1 MTEKEY
7 KVLINQDDYKE
18 LLGSFGFNK
27 NYRQVNYYFDTKD
40 NYCKLNNIT
49 IRIREKENKYYL
61 QVKVPIKYDNALHI
75 KKEYEK
81 TYSFLKTQIT
91 SDELKTLTC
100 LEIPTVNCIGMLA
113 TQRKE
118 YIINDSILCLDKNE
132 YNGVIDYELEIEFQ
146 RQVDKSVIPILNE
159 MGLNFDKTVDGKFS
173 RFCKTL

>member
-49 IRIREKENKYYL
+49 IRIREKENKCCL

-81 TYSFLKTQIT
+81 KYSFLKTQIT
-91 SDELKTLTC
+91 SDELKILTG
-100 LEIPTVNCIGMLA
+100 LDIPTVNCIGMLA
-113 TQRKE
+113 TQRNE
-118 YIINDSILCLDKNE
+118 YIVNDTILCLDKNE
-132 YNGVIDYELEIEFQ
+132 YNGVTDYELEVEFQ
-146 RQVDKSVIPILNE
+146 NQVDENVMQVLNE
-159 MGLNFDKTVDGKFS
+159 TGLSFEKTVDGKFS